1 MIGWP
6 EVADS
11 LVRHRASHLIVGV
24 DAVLDPAV
32 LSPGAQAALCWPSP
46 QMLVERAV
54 EQAVISGAEVTV
66 LPADTP
72 EPGPRR
78 RSLRNPALLTHP
90 ASRHARETVSS
101 RWRLPPGG
109 RHAGHWFLPGRG
121 PRSA

>member
-1 MIGWP
+1 VYVTPNRRAIIAATRGDAVIGWP

-11 LVRHRASHLIVGV
+11 LVRHHASHLIVGV

-72 EPGPRR
+72 ELVRAGGACAI
-78 RSLRNPALLTHP
+78 LRY
-90 ASRHARETVSS
+90 
-101 RWRLPPGG
+101 
-109 RHAGHWFLPGRG
+109 
-121 PRSA
+121 